1 MVSARA
7 LFEGMEVIVTSGP
20 YKGLT
25 GKVIDPTVFPDGH
38 KDQRKMRID
47 ISGIGETL
55 IIPKQ
60 LDIAGAVRKLAS
72 TPIAPIP
79 TTTVIVSKTQIE
91 SLDDPALDRFRPN
104 RPGLLSKYVSRK
116 LPGGITDIEALLSY
130 WGDRPEGYATS
141 VGLVGDTQSGKTMLV
156 DVMAY
161 KVSERMGL
169 RKPLPVLTLSG
180 TNAITDHDMFGQ
192 YRPDENGELVW
203 MEGVVALAAR
213 LGGILYLDEVNAM
226 PGNVTAG
233 LHPLL
238 DDRHQFVNIRKPVDD
253 GHGGKMPE
261 VVTASKDL
269 WVLATYNPGY
279 AGMSKTN
286 EAFAARFTWLPWDYD
301 EDVESKLV
309 KSPAIRLMGKALR
322 TARETRAITT
332 PIGTS
337 ALQRLERDIAM
348 LGVEF
353 SLWAFCGR
361 FTNKSER
368 VIVETLIEDRS
379 IRLMLNTETTEAK

>member
-1 MVSARA
+1 
-7 LFEGMEVIVTSGP
+7 
-20 YKGLT
+20 
-25 GKVIDPTVFPDGH
+25 
-38 KDQRKMRID
+38 
-47 ISGIGETL
+47 
-55 IIPKQ
+55 
-60 LDIAGAVRKLAS
+60 
-72 TPIAPIP
+72 
-79 TTTVIVSKTQIE
+79 
-91 SLDDPALDRFRPN
+91 
-104 RPGLLSKYVSRK
+104 
-116 LPGGITDIEALLSY
+116 
-130 WGDRPEGYATS
+130 
-141 VGLVGDTQSGKTMLV
+141 
-156 DVMAY
+156 
-161 KVSERMGL
+161 
-169 RKPLPVLTLSG
+169 VLTLSG

-379 IRLMLNTETTEAK
+379 IRLMLNTETAEAK